1 MAALF
6 VVTPFLAS
14 HAHPRKHTRSYSRA
28 HLFAFAQVRLEV
40 TVAPPERFDGRRI
53 SKLKEAMAAELATAL
68 RIPARGIE
76 VREVREAPP
85 GPAPPPPPP
94 SASSPS
100 GAGADAGTGVG
111 VASAAPRVRG
121 MANASAE
128 SSGSSSTGDGGRGGG
143 AGGGGGGSCGGSGG
157 SRPPGRGSIIASA
170 AAAIGLRGNRA
181 SIGCGSDSEKK
192 AAVGDG
198 SARTADDG
206 EGSKALEGSSSST
219 CSASAGKA
227 VRAAA
232 TAGAAATSAS
242 AASSASAS
250 SASASAVRP
259 RVAVTFDLIPW
270 LTRDLAAEGPPPPM
284 TKLELVTAILAV
296 NRRVEALATA
306 LELSP
311 DAEASDGGG
320 IMPTGVGA
328 GSGGG
333 AARGGISAGIGA
345 ISAGADLT
353 KGPRALSARLFA
365 GETTRAICRDVG
377 LVHVAAS
384 GARCRLHAVSRLTLL
399 RDVGLS
405 QEGWMRIVQQFAP
418 SRPAT
423 GVSRDAIVAAAMTA
437 TRAEGRTVDDLCKAL
452 HHARYCAGDAFVLH
466 ADFFKVFQGWIY
478 NLDSARA
485 RVDATKKHDAFKKMY
500 NACLRDHRSKGLDIH
515 NWLQRPNQHLM
526 RQPLLLDALVASM
539 HSEHPGFVPMQRG
552 LDRIKV
558 RRQ

>member
-1 MAALF
+1 M
-6 VVTPFLAS
+6 
-14 HAHPRKHTRSYSRA
+14 
-28 HLFAFAQVRLEV
+28 

-85 GPAPPPPPP
+85 GPAPPPPLP

-143 AGGGGGGSCGGSGG
+143 AGGGGGGNCGGSGG

-250 SASASAVRP
+250 SASAVRP

-333 AARGGISAGIGA
+333 AARGGSSAGIGA

-365 GETTRAICRDVG
+365 GESTRAICRDVG